1 MGWPSEHDRSTGPRL
16 AISQRPPSVS
26 NTHIHRNSLPA
37 GVNLQEYLVESVL
50 GAGGFGITYLCRD
63 THLEK
68 RVAIKEFFPS
78 SLVVR
83 ALDGGVIP
91 TQSEHQD
98 SYAQGLQRF
107 IQEARTLARF
117 AHPHI
122 VRVNRY
128 FEANGTGYMV
138 MDFEEG
144 QPLNRLQAQGHAL
157 GEDRARA
164 LLAPLFDG
172 LQAVHDAGFLHRD
185 IKPANI
191 FIRTSGGPVLLDFGS
206 ARHALGG
213 ATQTLTAMVT
223 PGFAPIEQYSSDGEQ
238 GPWTDIYAMGGVL
251 YWALTGENPPD
262 AVKRLKRDTVP
273 DRLAAVS
280 ASASLASLRAIDWA
294 LQLDERERPR
304 SLAEWRRALNGEI
317 APDTVTARTL
327 DMAPTASVPVALV
340 ASNPKA
346 ESRGLRRMEGSPHA
360 SGSPTGEAVLASS
373 RDGVRSGGQ
382 SKRGTSLSK
391 SVPMPEARRGFTV
404 WHGLFWGAALLAA
417 LAFGQNWMQGVRQR
431 EQAAQAAA
439 EQAVQAAAAA
449 RAAQEAIREAQQRE
463 ARELLAKEREV
474 REREVALRAQEARVA
489 DAARARDA
497 QRDAETGPRMGAAP
511 PAEFL
516 RPPVQPP
523 PLEGSPLRPMPAP
536 QSAVDEARRN
546 DPMAARKHADFRRA
560 DTDRDGYLNRD
571 EARVLPRVSDDF
583 GLIDVNRDGR
593 LSLDE
598 FFNWRPPR
606 PQGPALGDPRP
617 GPPRIEGPPPPQ
629 PR

>member
-1 MGWPSEHDRSTGPRL
+1 M
-16 AISQRPPSVS
+16 S
-26 NTHIHRNSLPA
+26 NTQIHRNSLPA
-37 GVNLQEYLVESVL
+37 GVTLQEYLVESVL

-91 TQSEHQD
+91 TQNEHHD

-191 FIRTSGGPVLLDFGS
+191 FIRASGGPVLLDFGS

-213 ATQTLTAMVT
+213 ATQTLTALVT

-280 ASASLASLRAIDWA
+280 TSASLASLRAIDWA

-317 APDTVTARTL
+317 APDTVAVRTL
-327 DMAPTASVPVALV
+327 DLALTATVPGTLV
-340 ASNPKA
+340 GTDPKV
-346 ESRGLRRMEGSPHA
+346 ESKGLRR
-360 SGSPTGEAVLASS
+360 
-373 RDGVRSGGQ
+373 
-382 SKRGTSLSK
+382 
-391 SVPMPEARRGFTV
+391 
-404 WHGLFWGAALLAA
+404 
-417 LAFGQNWMQGVRQR
+417 
-431 EQAAQAAA
+431 
-439 EQAVQAAAAA
+439 
-449 RAAQEAIREAQQRE
+449 
-463 ARELLAKEREV
+463 
-474 REREVALRAQEARVA
+474 
-489 DAARARDA
+489 
-497 QRDAETGPRMGAAP
+497 
-511 PAEFL
+511 
-516 RPPVQPP
+516 
-523 PLEGSPLRPMPAP
+523 LEGSTHTAGNAITAAA
-536 QSAVDEARRN
+536 SA
-546 DPMAARKHADFRRA
+546 KK
-560 DTDRDGYLNRD
+560 
-571 EARVLPRVSDDF
+571 
-583 GLIDVNRDGR
+583 
-593 LSLDE
+593 
-598 FFNWRPPR
+598 
-606 PQGPALGDPRP
+606 
-617 GPPRIEGPPPPQ
+617 
-629 PR
+629 